1 MGTKDLNILGTKVIT
16 ANNKKDIS
24 LVNGYNSYVQ
34 KIENIC
40 RTQKGEIPSA
50 VNLGTNYFVF
60 IFNPVGNKNTLESS
74 IASNIRNSIV
84 DLKNVSVI
92 IKYYTDTFIKMDVT
106 FSTKNKLESQ
116 EIKSQIE
123 VEL

>member
-1 MGTKDLNILGTKVIT
+1 MATKDLNILGTKVIT

-24 LVNGYNSYVQ
+24 LVSGYNSYVQ

-50 VNLGTNYFVF
+50 TNVGTNYYVF
-60 IFNPVGNKNTLESS
+60 IFNPVGNKNTLESL
-74 IASNIRNSIV
+74 IASNIKNSII
-84 DLKNVSVI
+84 DLTKVSVK
-92 IKYYTDTFIKMDVT
+92 IKYYTDTFIKMDVS
-106 FSTKNKLESQ
+106 FLIKNKLQSQ

-123 VEL
+123 VDL

>member
-50 VNLGTNYFVF
+50 VNLEALTVYATKY
-60 IFNPVGNKNTLESS
+60 ITLFLS
-74 IASNIRNSIV
+74 
-84 DLKNVSVI
+84 L
-92 IKYYTDTFIKMDVT
+92 T
-106 FSTKNKLESQ
+106 Q
-116 EIKSQIE
+116 
-123 VEL
+123 